1 MPSVRQSSRGWPAP
15 ASPAIVPVQRRRGG
29 RQTQHDRV
37 LALCAVNSTDSMTA
51 DFHPPT

>member
-1 MPSVRQSSRGWPAP
+1 MPSVRQSSARLAAP
-15 ASPAIVPVQRRRGG
+15 ASPAIVPCSVGAVDDRRS
-29 RQTQHDRV
+29 HDRV